1 MDRLGCVYLVG
12 AGPGDPGLMTLKGR
26 ELLSLCDVVV
36 YDHLASERFL
46 DWVPENCRKIYVGKQ
61 AGHHS
66 MKQEE
71 INGILVELALS
82 GRTVVRLKG
91 GDPFVFGR
99 GGEEVLALEK
109 HGIPYETVPG
119 VTSAVAVP
127 ESAGIPVT
135 HRAVS
140 RSFHVITGHTQAG
153 TECLP
158 PDFGV
163 YGTLPGTLVFL
174 MGLGQLPKI
183 VQQLIDSGK
192 SPDTPAA
199 VIENGTLP
207 GERVIRAPLAQISS
221 RVREAGLGTPAV
233 IVVGDTAAYEM
244 KYRTEGPLAGKR
256 VGITGTEQFAGKL
269 AAALSEQG
277 AQVSW
282 LINMKVEDHI
292 DEAPMQTAYRNLS
305 DYTWLVFTSA
315 NGVRLFFQGL
325 FKDGRD
331 YRCLGHVK
339 FAVIGDGTGREL
351 AGYGFNA
358 DYMPDTYCAK
368 ALADGL
374 VQVAGPGD
382 RLLIARSG
390 GGSPVLA
397 QTLLDAGIRFDDIV
411 LYEVSGRQ
419 ASSFRPEQ
427 EMRLDYITFASA
439 SGVRA
444 FFDCMDKAGTGD
456 TANKALG
463 PAGSLKDI
471 RLVCIGAVTA
481 HELERQGY
489 RADIT
494 AGQYHIEGLVQA
506 IIKDSFV

>member
-315 NGVRLFFQGL
+315 NGVRLFS
-325 FKDGRD
+325 R
-331 YRCLGHVK
+331 
-339 FAVIGDGTGREL
+339 
-351 AGYGFNA
+351 GFSK
-358 DYMPDTYCAK
+358 TE
-368 ALADGL
+368 G
-374 VQVAGPGD
+374 
-382 RLLIARSG
+382 
-390 GGSPVLA
+390 
-397 QTLLDAGIRFDDIV
+397 
-411 LYEVSGRQ
+411 
-419 ASSFRPEQ
+419 
-427 EMRLDYITFASA
+427 
-439 SGVRA
+439 
-444 FFDCMDKAGTGD
+444 
-456 TANKALG
+456 
-463 PAGSLKDI
+463 
-471 RLVCIGAVTA
+471 
-481 HELERQGY
+481 
-489 RADIT
+489 IT
-494 AGQYHIEGLVQA
+494 AA
-506 IIKDSFV
+506 WAM